1 MKSIVL
7 KILTFSILM
16 GIVALTINTAFG
28 SETVLFLQK
37 EQHFTLGSKWYIWKF
52 NWWGYVNNLTT
63 STTDVSVLQLELP
76 PRQWNSDIANNLGL
90 IMDYLILII
99 NILLYPLKLA
109 SYLVTN
115 VLALFGVNMDV
126 TNSKNGLAWLVT
138 FVRDMLS
145 RIVVPYI

>member
-1 MKSIVL
+1 MKNLILRIV
-7 KILTFSILM
+7 TFTILM

-37 EQHFTLGSKWYIWKF
+37 EQHFTLGNKWYIWKF
-52 NWWGYVNNLTT
+52 NWWGYISNLQT
-63 STTDVSVLQLELP
+63 STTDTSILQLELP

-115 VLALFGVNMDV
+115 VLAIFGVNMDV
-126 TNSKNGLAWLVT
+126 TNNKNGLAWLVI

-145 RIVVPYI
+145 QIVVPYI